1 MGLPNSDA
9 AYVPSAKVRDYLL
22 SLHYPVGRAKAAFFR
37 ALGFTSE
44 AEGKLTAAILEIA
57 RRGQLVTV
65 VDSPYGT
72 KYIVEG
78 ILTGPTGKAA
88 SVITVWVV
96 EPDDPRPRFV
106 TAYPK

>member
-1 MGLPNSDA
+1 M
-9 AYVPSAKVRDYLL
+9 
-22 SLHYPVGRAKAAFFR
+22 KARRSPRETSVFR
-37 ALGFTSE
+37 APGFTRE
-44 AEGKLTAAILEIA
+44 TERKLTAAILEIA
-57 RRGQLVTV
+57 RRGQLVTA

-72 KYIVEG
+72 KYIVDG
-78 ILTGPTGKAA
+78 ILTGPTGRVA